1 MSNPVDTAFPTASP
15 GTRGAVASYLKSGV
29 CNVVTSVTELQGLNL
44 TGYRLCVVLSTGRIY
59 KYDAASTAA
68 DDGSAVLVDA
78 DGNRFVL
85 VSNGTLSAQ
94 DMADLIAAAT
104 AKTTPVDA
112 DMLGIA
118 DSAASNALK
127 KLTFANLWAWVKSKL
142 AGTDPLTIGGLL
154 VMTGYQWV
162 TGSLAGTTVPAPAS
176 NIQVSVIWDTH
187 GPSASMTL
195 TLPSGPVNGQV
206 IEFAYINSITS
217 LAFTGGSIL
226 GYGGAAAVPGGG
238 FTKFV
243 YNSAFGVW
251 ARLGD

>member
-1 MSNPVDTAFPTASP
+1 MA
-15 GTRGAVASYLKSGV
+15 GTK
-29 CNVVTSVTELQGLNL
+29 L
-44 TGYRLCVVLSTGRIY
+44 TDLT
-59 KYDAASTAA
+59 AASTLDGTEGVYVVQSGASRKTTVSA
-68 DDGSAVLVDA
+68 LLDDRLGPQTNAST
-78 DGNRFVL
+78 
-85 VSNGTLSAQ
+85 S
-94 DMADLIAAAT
+94 
-104 AKTTPVDA
+104 KTTPVDA
-112 DMLGIA
+112 DSLPIS

-176 NIQVSVIWDTH
+176 NIQVSVIWDTS
-187 GPSASMTL
+187 GPSASMTI

-206 IEFAYINSITS
+206 IEFAYINAITS

-226 GYGGAAAVPGGG
+226 GYGGASAVPGGG